1 MKTTI
6 LHRIGLWMLLLVLP
20 MAAVAAVSPSSYV
33 DLGLPSKTLWA
44 TCNVGAM
51 EPEEYGYYFAWG
63 ETTTKSTYSWT
74 NYKYCSGSSST
85 VRDIGTDI
93 AGTSYDAAKATHGNS
108 WAMPSVEQMNELIN
122 NCKLA
127 LATVNGVKGIRLTGP
142 NGNTIFFPMAG
153 YKADGSTYKV
163 GEQAYFWSSRKDL
176 ITNVAYKAGALY
188 MQRTSSSAS
197 VKTTPA
203 QRRTG
208 APIRA
213 VLVDDGGNDD
223 DLTDSELV
231 DLGLSVKWCN
241 QNIGATAPSK
251 YGDYF
256 AWGETSS
263 KNTFTWANY
272 EYANGSA
279 TSAWSIGGN
288 ISGTDYDVA
297 YMMYR
302 AYLPQADDWVDT
314 CLPTKAQWDELV
326 SKCTFTATTE
336 NGVKGYRVKGPSGK
350 TIFLPYSGYSADGQN
365 VGKGTSA
372 YYWTADH
379 DPSNIQKS
387 YAFYIK
393 SDTKKTTTIQRR
405 TGAAIR
411 AVEYKEVDGG
421 DFQLVDLGL
430 SVKWCNMNLGATTS
444 SPYGNFYAWGE
455 TATKSTY
462 TWANYKHA
470 AGTMATVKFLDVHI
484 SGNSNYD
491 PAASCGGAWD
501 NDERM
506 MKDVR
511 MPTWHEISDLV
522 EECTFTQVTQSGV
535 KGYKVTGPNGNSIF
549 LPFAGT
555 SYDGSKHSQGTA
567 AYYWSGDVNCDNLEE
582 AEALYIKSGAKPS
595 IAQSLRRTGMCIR
608 PVEDIDNGA
617 VSDFPPIVGAR
628 LELVDLGLSVRWCDM
643 DLGLYDYTRA
653 GEFYAWGETSTKSK
667 YTWANYKHASGTA
680 ATAKNIGSDIKATSH
695 EAAYE
700 IGSAW
705 DEYDDEVPICLPN
718 KDQVQE
724 LISNCTFKPAYRG
737 GLGYRVIGP
746 NGNSIFMH
754 FGGYSA
760 DGKEVGQG
768 ESAYF
773 WTSEVDASNAQKANT
788 LYIKEGTAP
797 KMTVAQRRTG
807 ALIRGVEFAMDVP
820 PCPPAKTPEF
830 VDLGLSVKWAD
841 QNVGA
846 DWQSEPGDFYAW
858 GETDTKSTY
867 TWANYKHASGTATSV
882 KNIGSNIQATSYDAA
897 YMAYIFTGIYDNEED
912 DFVDA
917 CLPTKAQWEELMS
930 KCTFEESSDYGYSG
944 YMVTGPSGRSIF
956 LPFSGYSADGQ
967 NVGVN
972 TSAYYWAANVD
983 ASNAQKANTFYI
995 KSGGT
1000 KKMTV
1005 AQRRTGAAIRA
1016 VEYKQSTPPTPSNHE
1031 YVDLGLTSKTLWA
1044 TCNVG
1049 ASSPEGYGNY
1059 YAWGETKT
1067 KSTYNW
1073 TTYQYCS
1080 GTSSSV
1086 VDLGNSIAGTS
1097 YDAATVNWGSGW
1109 VMPTVVQI
1117 NELVNQCSFSLAT
1130 VNGVK
1135 GLRLTGPNGKSIFF
1149 PMSGYKVDATLYKAG
1164 EQAYLWSCR
1173 KDLITNVAYKAGAL
1187 YIERS
1192 STSAKAKST
1201 PAQRR
1206 TGSPVRAVRA
1216 SSSGAN
1222 EGLFET
1228 DGIIAAPV
1236 TTPSDGAIY
1245 NLQGMKMEG
1254 ELQPGIYVKN
1264 GKKFVVK

>member
-20 MAAVAAVSPSSYV
+20 MAAVAAISPEEYV

-51 EPEEYGYYFAWG
+51 EPEEYGDYFAWG
-63 ETTTKSTYSWT
+63 ETTTKSTYSWA

-85 VRDIGTDI
+85 VKDIGTDI
-93 AGTSYDAAKATHGNS
+93 AGTSYDAATETWGNS
-108 WAMPSVEQMNELIN
+108 WAMPSVEQMTELIN
-122 NCKLA
+122 KCKMT
-127 LATVNGVKGIRLTGP
+127 LATVNGVKGLRFTGP
-142 NGNTIFFPMAG
+142 NGNTIFFPMSG
-153 YKADGSTYKV
+153 YKADGTTYKV

-176 ITNVAYKAGALY
+176 VTNVAYKAGALY

-197 VKTTPA
+197 TKTTQA

-213 VLVDDGGNDD
+213 VFVGDGGI
-223 DLTDSELV
+223 DLIDSELV

-241 QNIGATAPSK
+241 QNIEATEPHK

-256 AWGETSS
+256 AWGETFS

-279 TSAWSIGGN
+279 ATAWSIGGN
-288 ISGTDYDVA
+288 ISGTNHDVA
-297 YMMYR
+297 YMFYG
-302 AYLPQADDWVDT
+302 AYLPQADDRVEI

-326 SKCTFTATTE
+326 SKCTFTATTVS
-336 NGVKGYRVKGPSGK
+336 GVKGYRVKGPSGK

-379 DPSNIQKS
+379 DPSNIQKA

-444 SPYGNFYAWGE
+444 SPYGNLYAWGE

-470 AGTMATVKFLDVHI
+470 AGTKATVKFLDVHI
-484 SGNSNYD
+484 SADSDYD

-501 NDERM
+501 DDERM
-506 MKDVR
+506 MKDVM
-511 MPTWHEISDLV
+511 MPTRAQIDELIN
-522 EECTFTQVTQSGV
+522 ECTFTQVTQSGV
-535 KGYKVTGPNGNSIF
+535 KGYEVTGPNGNSIF

-582 AEALYIKSGAKPS
+582 AEALFIKSGSLPS
-595 IAQSLRRTGMCIR
+595 ISQCYRRTGVCIR
-608 PVEDIDNGA
+608 PVEDNGIGMS
-617 VSDFPPIVGAR
+617 SDFPPTGGGP
-628 LELVDLGLSVRWCDM
+628 LELVDLGLSVKWCDM
-643 DLGLYDYTRA
+643 DLGIGDYTSA
-653 GEFYAWGETSTKSK
+653 GDFYAWGETATKSK

-680 ATAKNIGSDIKATSH
+680 ATVKNIGSDIQGTGYD
-695 EAAYE
+695 AAYQ
-700 IGSAW
+700 IGSAL
-705 DEYDDEVPICLPN
+705 DEYGHEVSICLPN
-718 KDQVQE
+718 KEQVQE
-724 LISNCTFKPAYRG
+724 LISKCTFKPAYRG
-737 GLGYRVIGP
+737 GLGYLVIGP

-760 DGKEVGQG
+760 DGKKVGQG

-788 LYIKEGTAP
+788 LYIKEGTDP

-807 ALIRGVEFAMDVP
+807 ALVRGVEFSADIPVG
-820 PCPPAKTPEF
+820 PPARPPYF

-841 QNVGA
+841 QNAGA
-846 DWQSEPGDFYAW
+846 SWQSEPGFLFAW
-858 GETDTKSTY
+858 GEMDSKSTY
-867 TWANYKHASGTATSV
+867 TWANYEHASGTATSV
-882 KNIGSNIQATSYDAA
+882 KNIGSNIQATDYDTA
-897 YMAYIFTGIYDNEED
+897 YMWYLYTGIYDNEED
-912 DFVDA
+912 VWLDA
-917 CLPTKAQWEELMS
+917 CIPTKAQWEELLS
-930 KCTFEESSDYGYSG
+930 KCTFKESSEYGHSG
-944 YMVTGPSGRSIF
+944 YTVTGPSGRSIF

-967 NVGVN
+967 DVGLN
-972 TSAYYWAANVD
+972 TSAYYWTANVD
-983 ASNAQKANTFYI
+983 ASNAQKANAFYI

-1016 VEYKQSTPPTPSNHE
+1016 VEYKNSAPPTPTNHE

-1049 ASSPEGYGNY
+1049 ATAPEGYGNY

-1073 TTYQYCS
+1073 TTYQYCN

-1086 VDLGNSIAGTS
+1086 VNIGTDIAGTS
-1097 YDAATVNWGSGW
+1097 YDAATKEWGSGW
-1109 VMPTVVQI
+1109 VMPSVAQI
-1117 NELVNQCSFSLAT
+1117 TELLKECKMSLAT
-1130 VNGVK
+1130 VNNVK
-1135 GLRLTGPNGKSIFF
+1135 GLRFTGPNGKSIFF
-1149 PMSGYKVDATLYKAG
+1149 PMTGYKVDATLYKAG
-1164 EQAYLWSCR
+1164 EQTYLWSCR
-1173 KDLITNVAYKAGAL
+1173 KDLVTNVAYKAGAL
-1187 YIERS
+1187 YMERS
-1192 STSAKAKST
+1192 STSASTKST
-1201 PAQRR
+1201 QAQRR
-1206 TGSPVRAVRA
+1206 TGSPIRAVRA
-1216 SSSGAN
+1216 ANAGAN
-1222 EGLFET
+1222 EALFET

-1236 TTPSDGAIY
+1236 TTTTDHAIY

-1254 ELQPGIYVKN
+1254 ELKPGIYVRD